1 MSLMTPS
8 FEHHPAPTYAPVRD
22 LSYKTERC
30 EVMRVALLMGWR
42 LQPWQIHVV
51 EIATEYRT
59 NTFTGAREYHYH
71 DVIVTVPRQSGKTT
85 VVFPIMLHRAMT
97 RARAS
102 VFFTA
107 QTGQAA
113 RHRIKDFVDRVTDPG
128 VCKLAPY
135 LKGRMEAGAEGVNVL
150 ANRSQI
156 RRFSPTPTGLHGETP
171 ELVVVDEFWAFTALE
186 GDNLTGAIGPAQ
198 ITRREE
204 RQTWWISTMGTAH
217 SEFMNGMVEA
227 GRAGDDPKTAYFEW
241 SLPED
246 MDPEDPASWELF
258 HPAVHN
264 TITLQDLQD
273 VLTKLKAQ
281 DKMGE
286 WLRAYCNR
294 KTGTANPLI
303 QDAAWAAMTDEDMTR
318 PERFAVAY
326 EVAPGNA
333 LCSVSVAW
341 RDEEGEPFTRV
352 LLQRRGTAWLPG
364 YIAKVAETLEPS
376 VIAADDGGP
385 TRRLTDVIR
394 ARFPDLEITTLNM
407 AEFGSACMGWLEAV
421 RDVGNLHHD
430 GSEPLASA
438 VTALALKSVN
448 GVERFTRDEAP
459 VPVAA
464 AIGSAVALWAWDR
477 APEDLPLQIG

>member
-1 MSLMTPS
+1 MRARTFTQLPP
-8 FEHHPAPTYAPVRD
+8 PAYAPKRD
-22 LSYKTERC
+22 LSYRSELC
-30 EVMRVALLMGWR
+30 EVDRVALLMGWR
-42 LQPWQIHVV
+42 LQPWQRLVV
-51 EIATEYRT
+51 EVATEYRT

-85 VVFPIMLHRAMT
+85 VVFPLMVHRAMT
-97 RARAS
+97 RKRAS

-113 RHRIKDFVDRVTDPG
+113 RHRIKDLVDRATDVS
-128 VCKLAPY
+128 VCKLAPF
-135 LKGRMEAGAEGVNVL
+135 LKGRMEAGAEGLVIPS
-150 ANRSQI
+150 NRSYI

-186 GDNLTGAIGPAQ
+186 GDDLTGAIGPAQ
-198 ITRREE
+198 ITNRET
-204 RQTWWISTMGTAH
+204 RQTWWISTMGTAA
-217 SEFMNGMVEA
+217 SEFMNAMVEA
-227 GRAGDDPKTAYFEW
+227 GRAGLDPKTAYFEW

-246 MDPEDPASWELF
+246 ADPEDPETWWTF
-258 HPAVHN
+258 HPALGN
-264 TITLQDLQD
+264 TINVGDLQD

-303 QDAAWAAMTDEDMTR
+303 SDAEWAAMLDEDIVVPAR
-318 PERFAVAY
+318 YALAY

-333 LCSVSVAW
+333 LCSVVASW
-341 RDEEGEPFTRV
+341 RDEDGEPFTLV
-352 LLQRRGTAWLPG
+352 LRQRRGTAWLPG
-364 YIAKVAETLEPS
+364 YIAACAQHLSPA

-394 ARFPDLEITTLNM
+394 AKYPELEVTTLSM
-407 AEFGSACMGWLEAV
+407 PEFGSACMGWLEAV
-421 RDVGNLHHD
+421 RDVGNLHH
-430 GSEPLASA
+430 GESEALSGA
-438 VTALALKSVN
+438 VSALALKAVN

-459 VPVAA
+459 QPVAA

-477 APEDLPLQIG
+477 APKDYGVQVWG